1 VTHAEFV
8 DAWRSGAVSVAI
20 DARQAGAFLAARL
33 LLPFVA
39 IALIGLG
46 IALVLWGW
54 LWLGLAIGV
63 FGVIGPRLI
72 KRGARGFL
80 LTHIADDASLFHG
93 ALRAGAVRVI
103 SDHGKASS
111 GTQEPGQFRSDT

>member
-1 VTHAEFV
+1 MTHAEFV

-39 IALIGLG
+39 VALIGLG

-54 LWLGLAIGV
+54 PWLGLALGIG
-63 FGVIGPRLI
+63 GVVGPRLI